1 MGTSAMLVA
10 QAATLPREAAEARRN
25 EFVRAAAG
33 VQGRVQFLRELE
45 KNMLAAPGAQKSTY
59 YRVRRDEARR
69 RIDELTRSAGALA
82 EGQKDRAR
90 VQQLAALVR
99 VADARYDRLPK

>member
-1 MGTSAMLVA
+1 
-10 QAATLPREAAEARRN
+10 
-25 EFVRAAAG
+25 
-33 VQGRVQFLRELE
+33 
-45 KNMLAAPGAQKSTY
+45 MLAAPGAQKSTY